1 MSTRPIFVSVPLQ
14 DSPCKKAILC
24 RTSDHLY
31 AALYA
36 AYRATPDEKKDF
48 QDNFSLI
55 NLSKEQD
62 FTRSFI
68 EISSISKYISKY
80 FCLLRDANFHWN
92 IINERNRMQLISFK
106 IFLSINLSVFIY
118 SIVFKFYSMSSNR
131 RGIEINKFCDNFY
144 RIAVWCQ
151 IVQFA

>member
-24 RTSDHLY
+24 RTSGHLY

-68 EISSISKYISKY
+68 EISSISKY

-92 IINERNRMQLISFK
+92 IINERNRMQLIFFK
-106 IFLSINLSVFIY
+106 VFLSINLSVFIY
-118 SIVFKFYSMSSNR
+118 SIVFKFYS
-131 RGIEINKFCDNFY
+131 IESKRDKKKWIL
-144 RIAVWCQ
+144 R
-151 IVQFA
+151 

>member
-24 RTSDHLY
+24 RTSGHLY

-36 AYRATPDEKKDF
+36 AYRATPDEKKDL

-68 EISSISKYISKY
+68 EISSISKY

-106 IFLSINLSVFIY
+106 VFLSINLSVFIY
-118 SIVFKFYSMSSNR
+118 SIIFKFYS
-131 RGIEINKFCDNFY
+131 IESKRDRNK
-144 RIAVWCQ
+144 
-151 IVQFA
+151 

>member
-24 RTSDHLY
+24 RTSGHLY

-36 AYRATPDEKKDF
+36 AYRATPDEKKDL

-68 EISSISKYISKY
+68 EISSISKY

-118 SIVFKFYSMSSNR
+118 SIVFKFYS
-131 RGIEINKFCDNFY
+131 IESKRDKKKWIL
-144 RIAVWCQ
+144 R
-151 IVQFA
+151 

>member
-24 RTSDHLY
+24 RTSGHLY
-31 AALYA
+31 SALYA
-36 AYRATPDEKKDF
+36 AYRATPDEKKDL

-68 EISSISKYISKY
+68 EISSISKY

-92 IINERNRMQLISFK
+92 IINERNRMQLIFFK
-106 IFLSINLSVFIY
+106 VFVSINLSVFIY
-118 SIVFKFYSMSSNR
+118 SIVFKFYS
-131 RGIEINKFCDNFY
+131 IESKRDKKKWIL
-144 RIAVWCQ
+144 R
-151 IVQFA
+151 

>member
-14 DSPCKKAILC
+14 DSPCKKVILC

-36 AYRATPDEKKDF
+36 AYRATPDEKKDL

-68 EISSISKYISKY
+68 EISSISKY

-92 IINERNRMQLISFK
+92 IINERNRMQLIFFK
-106 IFLSINLSVFIY
+106 VFLSINLSVFIY
-118 SIVFKFYSMSSNR
+118 SIVFKFYS
-131 RGIEINKFCDNFY
+131 IESKRDKKKWIL
-144 RIAVWCQ
+144 R
-151 IVQFA
+151 

>member
-24 RTSDHLY
+24 RTSGHLY

-36 AYRATPDEKKDF
+36 AYRATPDEKKDL

-68 EISSISKYISKY
+68 EISSISKY

-106 IFLSINLSVFIY
+106 VFLSINLSVFIY
-118 SIVFKFYSMSSNR
+118 SIIFKFYS
-131 RGIEINKFCDNFY
+131 IESKRDKKKWIL
-144 RIAVWCQ
+144 R
-151 IVQFA
+151 

>member
-24 RTSDHLY
+24 RTSGHLY

-36 AYRATPDEKKDF
+36 AYRATPDEKKDL

-68 EISSISKYISKY
+68 EISSISKY

-106 IFLSINLSVFIY
+106 VFLSINLSVFIY
-118 SIVFKFYSMSSNR
+118 SIVFKFYS
-131 RGIEINKFCDNFY
+131 IESKRDKKKWIL
-144 RIAVWCQ
+144 R
-151 IVQFA
+151 